1 MPRTLRVSTAL
12 ALASAAGLA
21 GTLGWNSPARTRL
34 AYLTLLL
41 VVVALGI
48 LGHLLADPLMFSPG
62 RFSVQFRRWAVV
74 ALAGLGAV
82 AGLVLGTA
90 ILGPED
96 APLAVALLVAAAVH
110 SFACISAPD
119 AVVNSFISAGVVPL
133 AVLAGADSPWSVGFG
148 LAWATCFAAVLSQA
162 HAQELRTRV
171 SHPPEFESGPSPAAG
186 ISGSWTRSLLPALAT
201 AAVLALLAIIVP
213 PIRYSLSAPGDS
225 TDRSPYGTSTQR
237 PGRTPSSGT
246 ETPRPESTSGGGT
259 SRGGN
264 GEGDQPGRARGAGG
278 EPGYVLDLNTVEEH
292 GPSQIF
298 AYVTAPEPRLM
309 RVTAFTEYQGDTF
322 RAPEG
327 TGRRLVECP
336 CTLSVD
342 RERLAP
348 YRDFE
353 QLVEIVADYD
363 GPLPAA
369 FEPRKFAFV
378 GNPGISVSAGG
389 AATLVPSATLRRG
402 AMYRVQSEVPLDSP
416 ADLRGIDGPVPSHIV
431 AEGLQ
436 LPPRIP
442 RRVKDLA
449 SEVTAGRSTPY
460 EKAEAII
467 EYVVLRHR
475 FSGPE
480 EGKREGAD
488 AVDRYLFEKQMEGTG
503 DDAVVAA
510 VVMMRSVG
518 VPARVGFGY
527 RPRPLRTPLP
537 GSPTG
542 GVPGAAGISPQSP
555 AAGLQPASPVFE
567 LDRAMRTT
575 WVEFYVPT
583 YGWVSADI
591 QPRLGALR
599 PAEKALKW
607 WVAAVVAAVLLAIV
621 VAALVWRR
629 YARRARERAADEA
642 HSLLRM
648 LEEAVGIRRN
658 LAQTPTEYGSVL
670 WSMLPSADRGHAM
683 TVISAVVQLSYT
695 RESLSEDQRAAVY
708 RALSE
713 LRSRRRERSQRA
725 RHAARRRRR
734 PA

>member
-1 MPRTLRVSTAL
+1 M
-12 ALASAAGLA
+12 
-21 GTLGWNSPARTRL
+21 PARGRL
-34 AYLTLLL
+34 VYLTLLL
-41 VVVALGI
+41 AVVALGMS
-48 LGHLLADPLMFSPG
+48 GHLLAEPLMFSPG
-62 RFSVQFRRWAVV
+62 RFSVRFRRGAVV
-74 ALAGLGAV
+74 VLAGLAALSV
-82 AGLVLGTA
+82 LVLSVRLPGPVV
-90 ILGPED
+90 LGPEGL
-96 APLAVALLVAAAVH
+96 PLAAALLVAAAVH

-119 AVVNSFISAGVVPL
+119 AVVNSSLSAGVVPL

-148 LAWATCFAAVLSQA
+148 LAWAICFAAVLSQA

-171 SHPPEFESGPSPAAG
+171 SHPPELESGPSPAG
-186 ISGSWTRSLLPALAT
+186 ISGSWSRSLLPALAT
-201 AAVLALLAIIVP
+201 AAALALLALIVP

-225 TDRSPYGTSTQR
+225 PDRSPYQSSPRPETGGRGEDGQGGQR
-237 PGRTPSSGT
+237 PARTPSPGT
-246 ETPRPESTSGGGT
+246 QTPRPESTSGSGT
-259 SRGGN
+259 SRGGS
-264 GEGDQPGRARGAGG
+264 GERDQPGRERGAGG
-278 EPGYVLDLNTVEEH
+278 EPGYVLDLNNVEEH
-292 GPSQIF
+292 GPSQVF
-298 AYVTAPEPRLM
+298 AYVSAPEPRLM
-309 RVTAFTEYQGDTF
+309 RVTAFTEYRGDTF

-327 TGRRLVECP
+327 TGRRLVDCP
-336 CTLSVD
+336 CWLSVE

-348 YRDFE
+348 YREFE
-353 QLVEIVADYD
+353 QLVEIVADYE

-369 FEPRKFAFV
+369 FEPRKFSFV
-378 GNPGISVSAGG
+378 GDPGVAVSSGG

-416 ADLRGIDGPVPSHIV
+416 ADLRGLDGPVPSHIV
-431 AEGLQ
+431 REDLQ

-449 SEVTAGRSTPY
+449 SEVTGGRSTPY

-467 EYVVLRHR
+467 EFVVQKHR
-475 FSGPE
+475 FPAAQA
-480 EGKREGAD
+480 GKREGAD
-488 AVDRYLFEKQMEGTG
+488 AVDRYLFEEQMEGTG

-527 RPRPLRTPLP
+527 RPRPVQASLA
-537 GSPTG
+537 GSPIG
-542 GVPGAAGISPQSP
+542 GVPAAAEASPQSP
-555 AAGLQPASPVFE
+555 AAGLQSASPVFE
-567 LDRAMRTT
+567 LDRALRTT

-583 YGWVSADI
+583 YGWVLADI
-591 QPRLGALR
+591 QPRLGAVR
-599 PAEKALKW
+599 PAEKASKW

-629 YARRARERAADEA
+629 YSRRARGWAVDEA

-658 LAQTPTEYGSVL
+658 LAQTPTEYGAVL

-695 RESLSEDQRAAVY
+695 REPLGDDQRAAVY
-708 RALSE
+708 QALAE
-713 LRSRRRERSQRA
+713 LRSSRRERSQRA